1 MPVCPDVD
9 DRLPPGVV
17 VVVDK
22 SELRLG
28 VYRDGRLLAYE
39 GAPACFPVAL
49 GAAPE
54 GDKRARGDERTPE
67 GWFRVTHRNPQSSF
81 HLSLGL
87 SYPTTRHAELAL
99 AEGRIDRATRD
110 RVVVSD
116 LTVEQLAGS
125 SPPAPA
131 APAEVVLANV
141 LIGVIEDHAG
151 HLVALVAPGGALV
164 VSGVLDTQID
174 RALAAITAAA
184 ASVDRPV
191 TLCAAASSG
200 AWRAVV
206 FRIGHQRVKGV

>member
-116 LTVEQLAGS
+116 RPGRMPARDTALGGDIYLHGGGSWPSWWTDGCVAVSNPHIEWIYATVGPGDA
-125 SPPAPA
+125 
-131 APAEVVLANV
+131 VWVL
-141 LIGVIEDHAG
+141 
-151 HLVALVAPGGALV
+151 P
-164 VSGVLDTQID
+164 
-174 RALAAITAAA
+174 
-184 ASVDRPV
+184 
-191 TLCAAASSG
+191 
-200 AWRAVV
+200 
-206 FRIGHQRVKGV
+206 